1 MKRAFIVFIAA
12 LAVMLVYPTS
22 MLSAKSAHITTDTD
36 SPIIITTPN
45 IPDGPA
51 FSGDDDDGDGD
62 GIAGI
67 RGGIP
72 TRGPVGMASTGQT
85 VRIVWWQYL
94 LLQIRMGI

>member
-1 MKRAFIVFIAA
+1 MRRALIVFIAA
-12 LAVMLVYPTS
+12 LAVMLVYPTT
-22 MLSAKSAHITTDTD
+22 MLSAKSSPITTDQD
-36 SPIIITTPN
+36 SPTIISTPY

-51 FSGDDDDGDGD
+51 YTGDDDDGDGD

-72 TRGPVGMASTGQT
+72 IRGPVGANTAGEIA
-85 VRIVWWQYL
+85 RIVWWQYL